1 MRRGEKLD
9 TTLGDLVAALTE
21 ETVQLVPDE
30 KLAHTFVAYMLADVL
45 NNWRTISNTWH

>member
-1 MRRGEKLD
+1 MRRRKRVD
-9 TTLGDLVAALTE
+9 TTLGDLVVALTE

-30 KLAHTFVAYMLADVL
+30 KLAYTFVAYMLADVL